1 MQLLQ
6 DSLAISSSFWFQTT
20 KEIAGES
27 GSSFPSALHGDV
39 MKLFLPVTCKHY
51 LQS

>member
-6 DSLAISSSFWFQTT
+6 ESLAISSFSWFQAT

-27 GSSFPSALHGDV
+27 SSSFPSALHGDV
-39 MKLFLPVTCKHY
+39 MKFFLPVTCKHY
-51 LQS
+51 LQP